1 MSVENHYKTLDI
13 SETANMDEIKKAYRK
28 LSLKYHPDKN
38 PGKPE
43 VVELFQKISEAYE
56 TLGDNE
62 KKNSYDMMRKN
73 PFMRM
78 GTMGNNANMSAAHSQ
93 EFADIHN
100 NINDLF
106 ANLFFGGNPANG
118 LNGLGGN
125 MGGMGGIHIN
135 GLGGMG
141 FSPGANVQVFRN
153 GVPVNIGQQQA
164 PQKPAPIIKTITIS
178 MEKVL
183 NGAKVPTEIERW
195 ILENGNKVFETVT
208 VYVDIFKGIDQ
219 NELILLKEEGNV
231 INDTC
236 KGDVKIFVKIENETE
251 FTRRGLDLILDK
263 NILLKDSLCGF
274 SFDLKYVN
282 GKNYTI
288 NNHAGNIIPP
298 EYQKVIPNMGLTREQ
313 HVGNLII
320 HFHVEFPTSISLDKI
335 EVLKGIL

>member
-1 MSVENHYKTLDI
+1 MSTENHYKTLEI
-13 SETANMDEIKKAYRK
+13 PETANTDEIKKAYRR

-43 VVELFQKISEAYE
+43 VVELFQKIGEAYE

-78 GTMGNNANMSAAHSQ
+78 GNNANMSAAHSQ
-93 EFADIHN
+93 EFTDIHN
-100 NINDLF
+100 NMNELF
-106 ANLFFGGNPANG
+106 ANIFFGGNPMNG
-118 LNGLGGN
+118 VN
-125 MGGMGGIHIN
+125 GMGGIHIN
-135 GLGGMG
+135 GLGGLG
-141 FSPGANVQVFRN
+141 FPPGANVQVFRN
-153 GVPVNIGQQQA
+153 GIPVNIGQQQTH
-164 PQKPAPIIKTITIS
+164 QKPAPIIKTITIS
-178 MEKVL
+178 MEQVL

-195 ILENGNKVFETVT
+195 ILENGNKVLETVT

-219 NELILLKEEGNV
+219 NEIILLKEEGNV

-236 KGDVKIFVKIENETE
+236 KGDVKVFVKIENETE

-263 NILLKDSLCGF
+263 NIMLKDSLCGF

-298 EYQKVIPNMGLTREQ
+298 EYQKVIPNMGLTREK

-335 EVLKGIL
+335 EVLKGLL